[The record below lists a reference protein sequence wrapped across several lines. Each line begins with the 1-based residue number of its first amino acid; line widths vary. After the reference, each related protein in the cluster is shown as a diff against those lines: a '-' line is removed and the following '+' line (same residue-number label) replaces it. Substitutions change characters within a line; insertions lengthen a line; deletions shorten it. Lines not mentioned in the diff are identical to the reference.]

1 MKEKILLIEDN
12 EEIRGAIDSSL
23 KKEGYKTISVAT
35 AEEGLLFLKK
45 QEVNLILLDLMLPKM
60 SGEAFLYH
68 LGENNT
74 VPIVVISAMND
85 EFTQIKLYN
94 KKIEE
99 YIVKPFSTNILA
111 LKIDAILRRTR
122 ANQEQEIVYEG
133 LQLEINNYQAMI
145 NGKKLLL
152 TSKEFEILQMMLLNQ
167 GKVFTR
173 EEFLDALWDFDTF
186 IDPRAIDVHI
196 KNIRSKIGKDVIQTV
211 KGIGYRIE
219 KKE

>member
-12 EEIRGAIDSSL
+12 EEIRCAIDSSL

-133 LQLEINNYQAMI
+133 LQLEINNYHAMI